1 MKGDVHTLWK
11 MSQPCK
17 LVQILH
23 PWGKPHSQNIPPE
36 IFLSRDEVGGAFLE
50 TPSPCL

>member
-11 MSQPCK
+11 MLQPCK

-23 PWGKPHSQNIPPE
+23 PMGKPHSQNIPPE
-36 IFLSRDEVGGAFLE
+36 IFLRPLR
-50 TPSPCL
+50 

>member
-23 PWGKPHSQNIPPE
+23 P
-36 IFLSRDEVGGAFLE
+36 REVD
-50 TPSPCL
+50 PSPKYPSGDFFKTAAMR

>member
-36 IFLSRDEVGGAFLE
+36 IFLR
-50 TPSPCL
+50 PPR